1 MTPIFQTNTTATKD
15 ADGMMQT
22 SSAPTEKGKIMS
34 ECNWCK
40 YGDEYC
46 GSCRNFFADDGSR
59 CSAEYDEI
67 RCAYYEPINY
77 CPNCGRKLVKDN
89 DST

>member
-1 MTPIFQTNTTATKD
+1 MT
-15 ADGMMQT
+15 
-22 SSAPTEKGKIMS
+22 

-40 YGDEYC
+40 HGDECC
-46 GSCRNFFADDGSR
+46 GSCRNFFEDDGSR

-77 CPNCGRKLVKDN
+77 CPNCGRKLVTDN